1 MKRAIMLPVL
11 AVALLLIACSRAPI
25 TEPRARHVAED
36 AFTRTC
42 RSFHLSPGDYR
53 GPIST
58 SVGGAVFAFEWLHRE
73 IVDHDQYQRR
83 WVRMRSRF
91 YKEAREPNQTIQ
103 PTADRCDAS
112 LQFMKTRP
120 LQATLAFARGDFS
133 HSR

>member
-58 SVGGAVFAFEWLHRE
+58 SVGGAAFAYEWLHRE
-73 IVDHDQYQRR
+73 KVDHGILI
-83 WVRMRSRF
+83 SI
-91 YKEAREPNQTIQ
+91 RENGW
-103 PTADRCDAS
+103 DEV
-112 LQFMKTRP
+112 
-120 LQATLAFARGDFS
+120 AFLGGAP
-133 HSR
+133 